1 MAKEE
6 SRETPADEARSHT
19 TGFLK
24 KAARLSTKRKAVKRK
39 VVRRKLKKRKSH
51 RGVNARGGRK

>member
-6 SRETPADEARSHT
+6 SRETPQDEARSHS

-24 KAARLSTKRKAVKRK
+24 KAARLSTKRKTVK
-39 VVRRKLKKRKSH
+39 RKLKKRKSH
-51 RGVNARGGRK
+51 RVTKARGGRK